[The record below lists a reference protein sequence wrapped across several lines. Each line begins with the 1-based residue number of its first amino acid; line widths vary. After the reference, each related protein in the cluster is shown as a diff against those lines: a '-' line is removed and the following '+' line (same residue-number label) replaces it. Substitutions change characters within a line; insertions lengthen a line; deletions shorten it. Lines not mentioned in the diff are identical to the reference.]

1 MIASFP
7 KLIFN
12 GKSVITQS
20 TFQYGSICIHKDFR
34 ANGILLSIFKKMRLE
49 MLKKYPTSITFINRK
64 NRRSLSTHTQKLN
77 GAVIDEFQFND
88 KIYFILG
95 FDMRNSVL

>member
-1 MIASFP
+1 
-7 KLIFN
+7 
-12 GKSVITQS
+12 
-20 TFQYGSICIHKDFR
+20 
-34 ANGILLSIFKKMRLE
+34 

-77 GAVIDEFQFND
+77 GEVIDEFQFND